1 MLLTK
6 FRTSA
11 TTSTPILSSNSSGLN
26 PPNSE
31 FVLDARERTS
41 SNSSLVGSSP
51 HLIVSNI
58 ANLAKTHIL
67 MSGTSG
73 NSTGALSSNEAGPV
87 YEIKQELLVSLLC
100 SYEWRF
106 DVY

>member
-1 MLLTK
+1 
-6 FRTSA
+6 
-11 TTSTPILSSNSSGLN
+11 
-26 PPNSE
+26 
-31 FVLDARERTS
+31 
-41 SNSSLVGSSP
+41 
-51 HLIVSNI
+51 
-58 ANLAKTHIL
+58 